1 MTADVTGS
9 PYPRGFGLPARRT
22 IGVLL
27 GCLAALATGWTLAP
41 PSAITTLC
49 LYIVVAQSWNLIG
62 GLTGYA
68 SFGQVVFFGVG
79 GYSVGLLMVEGG
91 LSFWLALPLGALVAG
106 IYAVVLGLPLLRLR
120 GDYFAV
126 ATLVAAEATQ
136 ALAAWQPASLGQGAG
151 LTITTVGQHRNT
163 HYLGNTGFAALSAGL
178 ALLAV
183 VVVAVVRGSRFGAG
197 LRVIRDD
204 EQLAGALGVRA
215 GRSKLLV
222 FALSGL
228 LAGLAGGVEAF
239 HAVVL
244 TPGQMFDPKITV
256 LTLAMVVVGGAGTTF
271 GPVVGAVVLT
281 LLSAGVGAVLPSASD
296 LVLAVIIVAT
306 VVVTPRG
313 LLGNGLPLRA
323 LWSADRSG
331 AGTP

>member
-1 MTADVTGS
+1 MTA
-9 PYPRGFGLPARRT
+9 RLR
-22 IGVLL
+22 IGVCL
-27 GCLAALATGWTLAP
+27 GSVAALAIGWALAP
-41 PSAITTLC
+41 SSAITTLC

-79 GYSVGLLMVEGG
+79 GYAVGLLMVEGG
-91 LSFWLALPLGALVAG
+91 LSFWLALPLGAFVAAL
-106 IYAVVLGLPLLRLR
+106 YAVVLGLPLLRLR

-136 ALAAWQPASLGQGAG
+136 ALAAWQPAILGQGAG
-151 LTITTVGQHRNT
+151 LTITTVGEHRNT
-163 HYLGNTGFAALSAGL
+163 HYLGSAGFAALSAVL
-178 ALLAV
+178 ALVTV
-183 VVVAVVRGSRFGAG
+183 VVVAGVRRSRFGAG

-204 EQLAGALGVRA
+204 EQLAGALGVKA

-239 HAVVL
+239 RAVVL

-256 LTLAMVVVGGAGTTF
+256 LTIAMVVVGGVGTTF

-281 LLSAGVGAVLPSASD
+281 LLSAAIGAVLPSAGD
-296 LVLAVIIVAT
+296 FVLAVIIVAT

-313 LLGNGLPLRA
+313 LLGNGLAFRA
-323 LWSADRSG
+323 LWSPNRTDG
-331 AGTP
+331 ATP

>member
-1 MTADVTGS
+1 MTARRGIGS
-9 PYPRGFGLPARRT
+9 CLG
-22 IGVLL
+22 GVAVLAL
-27 GCLAALATGWTLAP
+27 GWALA
-41 PSAITTLC
+41 PSAAITTLC

-79 GYSVGLLMVEGG
+79 GYAVGLLMVESG
-91 LSFWLALPLGALVAG
+91 LSFWLALPLGALVAAL
-106 IYAVVLGLPLLRLR
+106 YAVVLGLPLLRLR

-136 ALAAWQPASLGQGAG
+136 ALAAWQPAILGQGAG
-151 LTITTVGQHRNT
+151 LTITTVGEHRNT
-163 HYLGNTGFAALSAGL
+163 HYLGSGGFAALSAVL
-178 ALLAV
+178 ALLSV
-183 VVVAVVRGSRFGAG
+183 VVVAGVRRSRFGAG

-204 EQLAGALGVRA
+204 EQLAGALGVKA
-215 GRSKLLV
+215 GRSKLLI

-239 HAVVL
+239 QAVIL

-281 LLSAGVGAVLPSASD
+281 LLSAAVGAVLPSAGD
-296 LVLAVIIVAT
+296 FVLAVIIVAT

-313 LLGNGLPLRA
+313 LLGNGLAFPA
-323 LWSADRSG
+323 LWSPNRTDEA
-331 AGTP
+331 TP

>member
-1 MTADVTGS
+1 MTAGVAGS
-9 PYPRGFGLPARRT
+9 PYPRASGLHTHRI

-27 GCLAALATGWTLAP
+27 GCSAALGIGWAFAP
-41 PSAITTLC
+41 SSAITTMC

-79 GYSVGLLMVEGG
+79 GYAVGLLMVEGG
-91 LSFWLALPLGALVAG
+91 LSFWLALPLGALAAG

-120 GDYFAV
+120 GDHFAV

-136 ALAAWQPASLGQGAG
+136 ALAAWQPAVLGQGAG

-163 HYLGNTGFAALSAGL
+163 HYLGSEGFAALSTV
-178 ALLAV
+178 LAV
-183 VVVAVVRGSRFGAG
+183 LAVLVVAWVRLSRFGAG

-204 EQLAGALGVRA
+204 EQLAGALGVKA

-239 HAVVL
+239 HAVIL

-281 LLSAGVGAVLPSASD
+281 LLSAAISAVLPSASD

-313 LLGNGLPLRA
+313 ILGNGLPLRA
-323 LWSADRSG
+323 LWSDHSG
-331 AGTP
+331 TAQ